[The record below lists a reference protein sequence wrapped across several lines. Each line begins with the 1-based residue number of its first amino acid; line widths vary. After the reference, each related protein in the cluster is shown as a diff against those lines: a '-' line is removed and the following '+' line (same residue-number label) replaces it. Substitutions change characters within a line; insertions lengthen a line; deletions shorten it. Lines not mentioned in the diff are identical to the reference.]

1 VKSENCERPDHLR
14 LRILFGFCSNRAHAA
29 SFWGFLITHKHK
41 HPVGL
46 LWTCNQQK
54 TLPTQRTRNTRDE
67 YLMPSAGLEPAIPAT
82 KRLQTCALLC
92 TATGI
97 CQVIPP
103 SPPPVRGPMFYGH
116 IQMHLNLWFDLFS
129 LYERK
134 QDCVFFL
141 RENFTQHFSNV
152 IVSKLPNECNFVLL
166 LSFSH
171 TPILNCFLH

>member
-1 VKSENCERPDHLR
+1 
-14 LRILFGFCSNRAHAA
+14 
-29 SFWGFLITHKHK
+29 
-41 HPVGL
+41 
-46 LWTCNQQK
+46 
-54 TLPTQRTRNTRDE
+54 
-67 YLMPSAGLEPAIPAT
+67 MPSAGLEPAIPAT
-82 KRLQTCALLC
+82 KRLQTCALLCTATGICQVIPPSPPPVRGPMFYGHIQTCALLC

-171 TPILNCFLH
+171 TPILTLR